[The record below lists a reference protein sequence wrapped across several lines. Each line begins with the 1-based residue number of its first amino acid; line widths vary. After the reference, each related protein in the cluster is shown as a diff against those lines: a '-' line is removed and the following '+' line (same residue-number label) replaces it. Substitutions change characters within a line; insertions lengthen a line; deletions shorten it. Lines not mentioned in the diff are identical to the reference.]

1 MMKTVAGTVLAG
13 ILGVL
18 AYVYSFYFRK
28 PRQLRRK
35 MELQGVNGPLPSTN
49 PLLGNI
55 PEINRIRLLKAN
67 SKPRFSL
74 HDHGATAGGR
84 PDIDHDWPS
93 FVLPHLRQWLKE
105 YGSTFVYS
113 TGTIHFLCTTDTEM
127 VKEISHFK
135 SLSLG
140 RPTYLSRDFGPL
152 FGQGIIASSG
162 AIWAHQ
168 RKIIAPQFYAD
179 KVKSMVSLMVESTN
193 SLIASWGAAI
203 DRCDGGVADVNT
215 DKDMRS
221 LSADAISRACFGSN
235 YKDGEHIFS
244 KVRELQIVLARG
256 HAGIPILR
264 HLPTSKNR
272 EVWKLEKEI
281 NTMILDVVK
290 QRAADSSPD
299 SEKDL
304 LQMILE
310 GAKDAS
316 NNSTSAN
323 VVTSLDKFIVD
334 NCKAIYFAGQDTTAI
349 SASWALMLLAA
360 HPEWQSRARDEAM
373 QLCTR
378 DKVPD
383 VRALQNMKIIT
394 MVIQET
400 LRLYPPGVYVTRE
413 ALEDIK
419 FKHITIPKGMNVQ
432 VPISIVQ
439 QDPELWGPD
448 AHLFNPE
455 RFAGG
460 VLGATNTTAGGGQ
473 AAYIPFGVGS
483 RVCVGQHFAMME
495 LKVILSLLLLNFS
508 FAISPSYVHSPGF
521 ALVVQPAHGVSLLIE
536 RATP

>member
-1 MMKTVAGTVLAG
+1 MTIEMVAGTILAG
-13 ILGVL
+13 ILGFL
-18 AYVYSFYFRK
+18 AYIYSFYMWK

-35 MELQGVNGPLPSTN
+35 LGNQGVKGPLASSN

-55 PEINRIRLLKAN
+55 PEINRIRLQTAN
-67 SKPRFSL
+67 SKPTFCL
-74 HDHGATAGGR
+74 DGTAAGR
-84 PDIDHDWPS
+84 PEIDHDWPS
-93 FVLPHLRQWLKE
+93 VLLPHLRLWLEK

-113 TGTIHFLCTTDTEM
+113 TGTIQLLCTTDAEM
-127 VKEISHFK
+127 VKEISHFT

-140 RPTYLSRDFGPL
+140 RPSYLSRDFGPL

-162 AIWAHQ
+162 PTWSHQ
-168 RKIIAPQFYAD
+168 RKIIAPQFYTD

-193 SLIASWGAAI
+193 LVMASWGAAI
-203 DRCDGGVADVNT
+203 DRCEGGVADVNI

-221 LSADAISRACFGSN
+221 LSADVISRACFGSN
-235 YKDGEHIFS
+235 YKEGEHIFS
-244 KVRELQIVLARG
+244 KVRELQIVLAKG

-272 EVWKLEKEI
+272 KIWKLEREI
-281 NTMILDVVK
+281 NTVILDVVK
-290 QRAADSSPD
+290 QRAAALD
-299 SEKDL
+299 SERDL

-316 NNSTSAN
+316 SSTSSN

-334 NCKAIYFAGQDTTAI
+334 NCKAIYFAGQDTTAT
-349 SASWALMLLAA
+349 SASWTLMLLAA
-360 HPEWQSRARDEAM
+360 HPEWQSRARQEAQ
-373 QLCTR
+373 QLCK
-378 DKVPD
+378 DKIPD
-383 VRALQNMKIIT
+383 LPALQNMKTLT

-400 LRLYPPGVYVTRE
+400 LRLYPPAVFVVRE

-419 FKHITIPKGMNVQ
+419 FKNITIPKGMNVQ

-460 VLGATNTTAGGGQ
+460 ILGATTSTSGGSQ
-473 AAYIPFGVGS
+473 AAYIPFGVGP

-495 LKVILSLLLLNFS
+495 LKVILSLILLNFRFS
-508 FAISPSYVHSPGF
+508 ISPSYVHSPGF
-521 ALVVQPAHGVSLLIE
+521 ALVVQPANGVRLLIE
-536 RATP
+536 REN